1 MIARGALVR
10 EHHGVYRVGHAAAIP
25 WGAETSALLACAS
38 TTVLSHRS
46 AAVLWGLLPKAGC
59 IEVTVMGA
67 QTGKPDGVIV
77 HRSRTLLSRDVTV
90 RDALPV
96 TSVART
102 LLDLAGVVKARML
115 ERAVDQALLTRLAT
129 RSQLTDVLDRSI
141 GRRGAASLRG
151 IVEREGPS
159 TRTRSRHEE
168 RFLALVRQGGLPA
181 PEVNGRI
188 EGFEVDFLWRAERVA
203 LEIDTWDFHRTRNAF
218 ERDRRK
224 GAVLSARG
232 LSVVRA
238 TDTQL
243 EEEPVAVVVR
253 VAQTLAHAA

>member
-1 MIARGALVR
+1 MIARGALSR
-10 EHHGVYRVGHAAAIP
+10 EHRGVYRVGPAVEIP
-25 WGAETSALLACAS
+25 WGAETSALLACAPM
-38 TTVLSHRS
+38 TVLSHRS
-46 AAVLWGLLPKAGC
+46 AAVLWGLLPDAGC
-59 IEVTVMGA
+59 IEVTVIGR
-67 QTGKPDGVIV
+67 QTGSPKGVTV
-77 HRSRTLLSRDVTV
+77 HRSRTLLARDVTV
-90 RDALPV
+90 RDGLPV

-102 LLDLAGVVKARML
+102 LLDLAGFLKPRML
-115 ERAVDQALLTRLAT
+115 ERAVDEALLTRLVRLA
-129 RSQLTDVLDRSI
+129 QLRDVINRAA
-141 GRRGAASLRG
+141 GRRGAKTLKA
-151 IVEREGPS
+151 IVQREGPT
-159 TRTRSRHEE
+159 TRTRSRTEE
-168 RFLALVRQGGLPA
+168 RFLALVRQAGLPA

-188 EGFEVDFLWRAERVA
+188 LGFEVDFLWRAERVA